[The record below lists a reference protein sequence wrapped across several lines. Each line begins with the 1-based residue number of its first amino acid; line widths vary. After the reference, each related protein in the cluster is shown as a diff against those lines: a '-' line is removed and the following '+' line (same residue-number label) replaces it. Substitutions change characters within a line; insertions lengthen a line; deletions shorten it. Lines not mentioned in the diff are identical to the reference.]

1 MRRKRTGLFAV
12 VVSMLLA
19 TVLAFT
25 LVGCGEE
32 KTYSASLSVDGA
44 NMKVGESIT
53 VTVDADYDLG
63 EVAWAT
69 SDAAVATVDAG
80 KITAVGTGTAD
91 VTATTTDPAG
101 KEHKL
106 VCSVYVTAADVTE
119 ASYKI
124 EVYRQKK
131 DRTGYELDTAASEE
145 KTAAVDK
152 SVSANAALY
161 GKTGYVFDENN
172 TGNVLSGTVASDNN
186 TVLKLYY
193 NIKTFTVTFKA
204 DGEEDVVR
212 TVDYGDT
219 LTDIPAVPEKTGK
232 DGRWNVTSFAE
243 ITSDMEVTAIY
254 STKVLTLTFVA
265 DDVTVRTYEISYGGS
280 FNEIPAVPEKVGYT
294 GAWDT
299 TDLDN
304 ITENTTVTAVYTL
317 KVLSVTYLN
326 GDDTYHT
333 DNDINAFSKLTAPE
347 TDPTQAADTDFEYD
361 FAGWR
366 VKGTHKLW
374 DFENDEI
381 TDNLVLEAVYN
392 PVALYTIT
400 VTATGEKVDIDG
412 VNAPLFVPT
421 AEQLTGVA
429 AGVIDRGDITV
440 KVENG
445 VVSFRARSGEY
456 TVRVSKGNY
465 TTDVVVSVN
474 DANATAYAY
483 LIPQDVK
490 VGGKSG
496 EHESFGQ
503 KADGT
508 GGTNWTKNAADSV
521 TLTAASWVHIDA
533 TEEEYSTRYYYEADL
548 TFSNV
553 GKVVGF
559 MPAHDVE
566 GVTGQNNGFNKLGFC
581 FSGGSCTYW
590 HKSTGWTYGTWGTN
604 TDQFTRVFYADAENH
619 KFAVLREGN
628 DYYLL
633 INDKVI
639 ANYVCSDFGAS
650 SFGFFSIDGNC
661 RFDNIRYTRNV
672 ETLDAIYEYVTET
685 SQLGGSVVYS
695 DNSKIDSFS
704 ADWYLTGKDSGRI
717 GLGNGPSYI
726 INGGKA
732 GSIYYAEAEFTTS
745 SVENWVGIMI
755 NTSDKAPCDTGLW
768 YGYGMAYGQLFRHST
783 ADWASGDPLGS
794 FPYEKTFKLGVAR
807 INDRYYV
814 FLNDTLIASEQYRV
828 LSGKDRSNTL
838 AADNE
843 SGFGIFIGSNTEKDA
858 TFKDFKCTTDLAK
871 IAKIVG
877 SSTVAFDSE
886 VVEVKQL
893 GKAVGENGSVI
904 GGVPVEFTVTPAEGQ
919 AIGDIVL
926 TFNGERVTPS
936 YENSK
941 YVFTPVAG
949 GKYEITVTYVEQGTG
964 SLDLTVKS
972 VTKTV
977 GDTEYALYDNIDPT
991 AVEVSILNMS
1001 TGAESTANLDSLNKS
1016 YDLAAGY
1023 YVVEVRYANNVYT
1036 YNVTVEKDKATSLV
1050 GFVSST
1056 YLGGTITINNS
1067 AGEETTYKSYNNA
1080 DVNATKGQAWALVN
1094 GRRDTVKLTG
1104 YTYVFQNQAVG
1115 TKYYLEGTFDA
1126 NQTYNFADHIAGL
1139 LIAHGP
1145 DNLADSSDVKLVAGI
1160 REKNLVVASIPTG
1173 WDPADTRILAR
1184 LDEVFPNGYDPA
1196 KVKLGVIR
1204 DGKNYYFFLNDVYVC
1219 NYYYDLVSTVSGM
1232 GLTASNSLEVTVS
1245 NFNYSMSETLIDAMK
1260 ALAPATEEKAIDLF
1274 FIAGQSN
1281 GTGYST
1287 FNYETAKEADENLV
1301 YGFSHVLYAGDRDSV
1316 LDPDKSRTL
1325 GWQYTRMG
1333 LGGQTN
1339 RFGAEAGMAQS
1350 LSTYYNAASGKTAG
1364 IIKSAHGGTSLLDGI
1379 GGQNEPGGNW
1389 VSPSYEATITA
1400 QEPGGRTGGCYRSFI
1415 EQVKLNVAQ
1424 LKAMGYTEINFKGLF
1439 WMQGESDRGNPAE
1452 YLKAFKFLVK
1462 DFRDDLGEI
1471 AGTDLSRMPIVVG
1484 EISKYTGG
1492 EASAMNDTFIATQ
1505 RSFPDE
1511 VNDCY
1516 VVNSSPYDVRK
1527 QDNWHWIQA
1536 DMITIGNLVGDCIKT
1551 NILK

>member
-25 LVGCGEE
+25 LVGCGE
-32 KTYSASLSVDGA
+32 KKAYSASLSRDGA

-53 VTVDADYDLG
+53 VTVNADYDLG
-63 EVAWAT
+63 EVVWAT

-101 KEHKL
+101 KEHKFA
-106 VCSVYVTAADVTE
+106 CSVYVTAADVTE
-119 ASYKI
+119 ASYKV

-172 TGNVLSGTVASDNN
+172 AGNMLSGTVAGDNG

-204 DGEEDVVR
+204 DGAADIVR

-232 DGRWNVTSFAE
+232 DGRWEVTSFADV
-243 ITSDMEVTAIY
+243 TSDMEVRAIY
-254 STKVLTLTFVA
+254 ATKVITLTFVA
-265 DDVTVRTYEISYGGS
+265 DNATVHAYEISYGAS
-280 FNEIPAVPEKVGYT
+280 FAEVPAVPEKVGYT
-294 GAWDT
+294 GVWDK
-299 TDLDN
+299 TDFGNL
-304 ITENTTVTAVYTL
+304 TENATVTAVYTL

-326 GDDTYHT
+326 GEDTYHT
-333 DNDINAFSKLTAPE
+333 DNDVNALTKLTAPE
-347 TDPTQAADTDFEYD
+347 TNPTKEADTDFEYD
-361 FAGWR
+361 FVGWR
-366 VKGTHKLW
+366 IQNTHNLW

-400 VTATGEKVDIDG
+400 VNVTGEKVDLPG
-412 VNAPLFVPT
+412 VDAPLFVP
-421 AEQLTGVA
+421 AADQLTGVV

-440 KVENG
+440 NVDNG
-445 VVSFRARSGEY
+445 VASFRARSGEY
-456 TVRVSKGNY
+456 TVRVAKGSY

-474 DANATAYAY
+474 EANATAYAY

-490 VGGKSG
+490 VGGKAGNFDSFSG
-496 EHESFGQ
+496 
-503 KADGT
+503 
-508 GGTNWTKNAADSV
+508 NWTKDAVDAV
-521 TLTAASWVHIDA
+521 TLTSVSYVFVDA
-533 TEEEYSTRYYYEADL
+533 TNEELATRYYYEADVD
-548 TFSNV
+548 FPGCGS
-553 GKVVGF
+553 VVGF
-559 MPAHDVE
+559 MAAH
-566 GVTGQNNGFNKLGFC
+566 VTDKALSGGGNKIGFS
-581 FSGGSCTYW
+581 FSGGNIIYW
-590 HKSTGWTYGTWGTN
+590 YNSSGWDQSGWNSKWGPFIN
-604 TDQFTRVFYADAENH
+604 VHALGKADQKH
-619 KFAVLREGN
+619 KFAILRDNN
-628 DYYLL
+628 DYYMFV
-633 INDKVI
+633 NDKLAGVYTC
-639 ANYVCSDFGAS
+639 ADYGAS
-650 SFGFFSIDGNC
+650 SFGFFAQTEATSH
-661 RFDNIRYTRNV
+661 FSNIRYTRRA
-672 ETLDAIYEYVTET
+672 ETIDAILAEFAGTD
-685 SQLGGSVVYS
+685 SANLGGAVTYS
-695 DNSKIDSFS
+695 DNTAIDTFTAGVS
-704 ADWYLTGKDSGRI
+704 LTGRDSGRI
-717 GLGNGPSYI
+717 GLGSTPSYI

-732 GSIYYAEAEFTTS
+732 GSVYYAEAEFTPS
-745 SVENWVGIMI
+745 HANNWVGIMI
-755 NTSDKAPCDTGLW
+755 NTSDKAPSSSGVW
-768 YGYGMAYGQLFRHST
+768 YGYGCAYGQIFRHST
-783 ADWASGDPLGS
+783 AGWGEGTPLGAFNIGS
-794 FPYEKTFKLGVAR
+794 TFKLGVAR

-814 FLNDTLIASEQYRV
+814 FLDDKLVITEQYSV
-828 LSGKDRSNTL
+828 VSGKDKTKTL

-843 SGFGIFIGSNTEKDA
+843 SGFGIFIGSNTDKDA
-858 TFKDFKCTTDLAK
+858 TFRNFRCTTDIEK
-871 IAKIVG
+871 IAEIVG
-877 SSTVAFDSE
+877 KSTVSFDSA

-893 GKAVGENGSVI
+893 GDAVGENGNVI
-904 GGVPVEFTVTPAEGQ
+904 GGIPVEFTVTPAAGQ

-936 YENSK
+936 FDGGK
-941 YVFTPVAG
+941 YGFTPVAG
-949 GKYEITVTYVEQGTG
+949 GNYEIVVTYVEEGTG
-964 SLDLTVKS
+964 SIDLTVKS
-972 VTKTV
+972 VTKTI

-991 AVEVSILNMS
+991 AVEVSVLNMS
-1001 TGAESTANLDSLNKS
+1001 TGTESTENLDSLNKN
-1016 YDLAAGY
+1016 YELAAGY

-1067 AGEETTYKSYNNA
+1067 AGEETTYKSYNNVEIDA
-1080 DVNATKGQAWALVN
+1080 VSGGGWALVN
-1094 GRRDTVKLTG
+1094 GRRDTVRLTS
-1104 YTYVFQNQAVG
+1104 YTYLFQHQAVG

-1126 NQTYNFADHIAGL
+1126 NQTYSFADRVAGL
-1139 LIAHGP
+1139 LVAHGP

-1184 LDEVFPNGYDPA
+1184 LDEVFPDGYDPA
-1196 KVKLGVIR
+1196 RVKLGVIR
-1204 DGKNYYFFLNDVYVC
+1204 DGNNYYFFINDVYVC
-1219 NYYYDLVSTVSGM
+1219 SYYYDLVGTVSGM
-1232 GLTASNSLEVTVS
+1232 GLSASNSLDVTVS
-1245 NFNYSMSETLIDAMK
+1245 NFNYSMNETLIDAMK
-1260 ALAPATEEKAIDLF
+1260 ALAPATEGKAIDLF

-1281 GTGYST
+1281 ATGYST

-1301 YGFSHVLYAGDRDSV
+1301 YGFSHILYAGDRDSV
-1316 LDPDKSRTL
+1316 LNPDKSRSL

-1333 LGGQTN
+1333 LGGN
-1339 RFGAEAGMAQS
+1339 AGRFGAEAGMAQS
-1350 LSTYYNAASGKTAG
+1350 LSTYYNRSSGKTAG
-1364 IIKSAHGGTSLLDGI
+1364 IIKSAHGGTSLLDSI

-1400 QEPGGRTGGCYRSFI
+1400 AEPGGRTGGCYRSFI

-1462 DFRDDLGEI
+1462 DFRDDLGVI
-1471 AGTDLSRMPIVVG
+1471 AGTDLSNMPVIVG
-1484 EISKYTGG
+1484 EISKYTSGS
-1492 EASAMNDTFIATQ
+1492 ESAMNDTFIATQ
-1505 RSFPDE
+1505 RSFPNE
-1511 VNDCY
+1511 VNNCY

>member
-32 KTYSASLSVDGA
+32 KTYSVSLSVDGA

-101 KEHKL
+101 KEYKL

-280 FNEIPAVPEKVGYT
+280 FTEIPAVPEKVGYT

-421 AEQLTGVA
+421 ADQLTGVV

-445 VVSFRARSGEY
+445 VASFRARSGEY
-456 TVRVSKGNY
+456 TVRVAKGNY

-483 LIPQDVK
+483 LFPQDVK
-490 VGGKSG
+490 VGGSAGNYASFSG
-496 EHESFGQ
+496 
-503 KADGT
+503 
-508 GGTNWTKNAADSV
+508 NWTKDAVDAV
-521 TLTAASWVHIDA
+521 TLTSVSYVFVDA
-533 TEEEYSTRYYYEADL
+533 TNEELATRYYYEADVDFPGCG
-548 TFSNV
+548 T
-553 GKVVGF
+553 VVGF
-559 MPAHDVE
+559 MAAH
-566 GVTGQNNGFNKLGFC
+566 VTDKALSGGGNKIGFS
-581 FSGGSCTYW
+581 FSGGNTVYW
-590 HKSTGWTYGTWGTN
+590 YNSNGWDQSGFNSKWGPYVN
-604 TDQFTRVFYADAENH
+604 VPALGQADQNH
-619 KFAVLREGN
+619 KFAILRDNN
-628 DYYLL
+628 DYYMFV
-633 INDKVI
+633 NDKLAGVYTC
-639 ANYVCSDFGAS
+639 ADYGAS
-650 SFGFFSIDGNC
+650 SFGFFAQTEATSH
-661 RFDNIRYTRNV
+661 FSNIRYTRRA
-672 ETLDAIYEYVTET
+672 ETIDAILAEFAGTD
-685 SQLGGSVVYS
+685 SANLGGAVTYS
-695 DNSKIDSFS
+695 DNTAISTFGAGVS
-704 ADWYLTGKDSGRI
+704 LTSRNSGRI
-717 GLGNGPSYI
+717 GLGTTPSYI
-726 INGGKA
+726 LNGGKA
-732 GSIYYAEAEFTTS
+732 GSVYYAEAEFTPS
-745 SVENWVGIMI
+745 NKNNWVGIMI
-755 NTSDKAPCDTGLW
+755 NTTDEAPSNHGIW
-768 YGYGMAYGQLFRHST
+768 YGYGCGYGQIFRHST
-783 ADWASGDPLGS
+783 GNWDSGDSLGGFS
-794 FPYEKTFKLGVAR
+794 IGSTFKLGVAR

-814 FLNDTLIASEQYRV
+814 FLDDKLVITEQYSV
-828 LSGKDRSNTL
+828 VSGKDTSKKL

-858 TFKDFKCTTDLAK
+858 TFKDFKCTTDLEK

-936 YENSK
+936 YENGK

-972 VTKTV
+972 VTKTI

-991 AVEVSILNMS
+991 AVEVSVLNMS
-1001 TGAESTANLDSLNKS
+1001 TGTESTANLDSLNKN
-1016 YDLAAGY
+1016 YELAAGY

-1400 QEPGGRTGGCYRSFI
+1400 AEPGGRTGGCYRSFI